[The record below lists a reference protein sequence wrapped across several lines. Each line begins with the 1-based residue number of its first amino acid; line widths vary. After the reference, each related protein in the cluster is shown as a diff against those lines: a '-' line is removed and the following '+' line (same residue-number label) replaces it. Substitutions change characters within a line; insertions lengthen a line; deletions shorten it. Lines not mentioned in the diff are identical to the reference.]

1 MLKMEGLTKEHSI
14 SIPEYANFIA
24 MKWLILICTFIIS
37 FDMKAQISYLAL
49 GDSYSIGE
57 AVPAEGN
64 FPNQIVS
71 MLRAKGMEIADAEII
86 AKTGWTTFELMARL
100 EQHPPQ
106 KTTYDFVTLLIG
118 VNNQYRGLSSEAYA
132 KDFEELLNKAILYA
146 GGKKERVIVVSI
158 PDWGVTPFAVGRDTE
173 RIKNEIDLFN
183 SINRSISEAYL
194 IHYVDITPFTR
205 EALIDRTLLAEDG
218 LHPGAK
224 DYSRWAEVISSWM
237 WKSIEE

>member
-1 MLKMEGLTKEHSI
+1 MLKFDGLMEEHSI
-14 SIPEYANFIA
+14 SIMVYTNFIA
-24 MKWLILICTFIIS
+24 MKWLILIFTLTIPFE
-37 FDMKAQISYLAL
+37 MKAQLTYLAL
-49 GDSYSIGE
+49 GDSYTIGE

-64 FPNQIVS
+64 FPNQIVN
-71 MLRAKGMEIADAEII
+71 MLRAKGMEISDAEII
-86 AKTGWTTFELMARL
+86 AKTGWTTFELMAHL

-132 KDFEELLNKAILYA
+132 KDFEMLLNKAIQYA

-158 PDWGVTPFAVGRDTE
+158 PDWGVTPFAAGRDTE
-173 RIKNEIDLFN
+173 KIRKEIDLFN
-183 SINRSISEAYL
+183 NINRSISEAYQ

-205 EALIDRTLLAEDG
+205 EALIDRSLLAEDG

-237 WKSIEE
+237 WKSQKE